1 MKQAAAD
8 EFFELLKVPQPKRD
22 QEWERNFARVLP
34 YGKFS
39 LIYEDAKPGPDG
51 WPYLFAKASTDGT
64 ELGAQLLNWLS
75 TRGIGLAINPEQSMP
90 DFVLTYGM
98 TWNFKERGSIVTA
111 TVSEDNAQD
120 KTGRPQ
126 TTRLEFKAGEEMY
139 VGQPT
144 EAYLPGY
151 VRKILKQFLFDQ
163 GLLAPKIAII
173 QDKSQSQTDLAFSL
187 ESLGSPT
194 ADEHAGVAEALAWFL
209 PAHYSVALVSEKII
223 SGFGAL

>member
-22 QEWERNFARVLP
+22 HKWEKNFARVLP
-34 YGKFS
+34 YGKFT

-51 WPYLFAKASTDGT
+51 WPYLFANSTPDGT
-64 ELGAQLLNWLS
+64 EFGAQLLNWLS
-75 TRGIGLAINPEQSMP
+75 TRGIGLAINPEESMP

-98 TWNFKERGSIVTA
+98 TWNFKERGSIVSVFEGNT
-111 TVSEDNAQD
+111 QD
-120 KTGRPQ
+120 QTGRPE
-126 TTRLEFKAGEEMY
+126 TTRLEFKAGEEMF

-163 GLLAPKIAII
+163 GILVAKIAII

-209 PAHYSVALVSEKII
+209 PAHYSVALVSEKLV
-223 SGFGAL
+223 SGFEAL

>member
-8 EFFELLKVPQPKRD
+8 EFFELLKIPQAKRD
-22 QEWERNFARVLP
+22 QAWEVNFARVLP

-39 LIYEDAKPGPDG
+39 LVFEDAKPGPDG
-51 WPYLFAKASTDGT
+51 WPYLFARATTEGT
-64 ELGAQLLNWLS
+64 EYGAQLLNWLS

-98 TWNFKERGSIVTA
+98 TWNFKERGSIVTDDQSQEKA
-111 TVSEDNAQD
+111 S
-120 KTGRPQ
+120 RPK
-126 TTRLEFKAGEEMY
+126 TTRLEFKDGDQLY

-144 EAYLPGY
+144 EGYLPGY

-163 GLLAPKIAII
+163 GALAPKIAII
-173 QDKSQSQTDLAFSL
+173 QNGDQGAEHLQSDLAFSL

-194 ADEHAGVAEALAWFL
+194 SDEHAGVAEAIAWFL
-209 PAHYSVALVSEKII
+209 PAHYSVALVSEKVIT
-223 SGFGAL
+223 GFEAL